1 MEKDTFAAV
10 FCEAH
15 KKGERTMANGF
26 TRPIPVAKLRQ
37 HPKNVRKTYD
47 DIEELTASVR
57 ENGVLQNLTVVK
69 DPADEGYYLVIIGN
83 RRLMAARAAG
93 LDYLHCN
100 VVEMS
105 EAEQMATMLC
115 ENMQRKDLTVIEE
128 ANGVQMCLD
137 LGISEKDLQKKTGLS
152 RETIRTRKKIASLE
166 LTEEYQNATVQDYL
180 KVAELKDEAN
190 REKALEKI
198 GTDGFNWKVNELKQ
212 EEERQ
217 ELYNK
222 LAPLLNFHAK
232 EVESV
237 SYSEIDKQWELES
250 VEDLEKI
257 EWEDDARY
265 VYRLPGWGKTVQVY
279 KLKGEEEEEDQEVDD
294 YTASREAKRNAVEE
308 GRKKAEIARVSR
320 LEYIKKAYGHEPVD
334 KKKLIKW
341 LAKLKFMWDDP
352 DFDLYAEI
360 MGDEREDYDDELSED
375 DILQAINNDADVALV
390 LVYATLETMPGSILP
405 TMTGY
410 GTYIKNENYQLL
422 YDFMID
428 FGYKPSKEE
437 RKLLDGTHEIYLEE
451 E

>member
-1 MEKDTFAAV
+1 
-10 FCEAH
+10 
-15 KKGERTMANGF
+15 MANGF

-57 ENGVLQNLTVVK
+57 ENGVMQNLTVVK
-69 DPADEGYYLVIIGN
+69 DPADPGYYLVIIGN

-93 LDYLHCN
+93 LDYLQCN
-100 VVEMS
+100 VVEMT
-105 EAEQMATMLC
+105 EAEQMATMLT
-115 ENMQRKDLTVIEE
+115 ENMQRKDLTVVEE
-128 ANGVQMCLD
+128 SNGVQMCLD
-137 LGISEKDLQKKTGLS
+137 LGISEKDLQKRTGLS

-166 LTEEYQNATVQDYL
+166 LTEEYPNATVQDYL

-198 GTDGFNWKVNELKQ
+198 GTDSFNWKVNELKQ

-217 ELYNK
+217 ELQNK

-237 SYSEIDKQWELES
+237 SYSEVDKQWELGS
-250 VEDLEKI
+250 VEDLEQI

-294 YTASREAKRNAVEE
+294 YTASREVKRNAVEE

-320 LEYIKKAYGHEPVD
+320 LEYIKKAYGHETVD

-341 LAKLKFMWDDP
+341 LAKIKFMWDDP

-360 MGDEREDYDDELSED
+360 MGDERDEYDDELSED

-390 LVYATLETMPGSILP
+390 MVYATLETMPHSVLP

-422 YDFMID
+422 YDFMND